1 MPENYINISCE
12 KGSVHIS
19 EEVIAVISAAAIS
32 EVEGVAG
39 LAGAAEFVSKKNVN
53 RGIKVYFGEGEITV
67 DAQIMVRYGNGIS
80 GVAGKVQDGVISA
93 VESMTGIQPTV
104 NVHVT
109 GVTFDK

>member
-12 KGSVHIS
+12 KGNVHIS

-32 EVEGVAG
+32 EVEGVEG
-39 LAGAAEFVSKKNVN
+39 LAGAAEFVTKKNVN

-67 DAQIMVRYGNGIS
+67 DAQIMVRYGSGIS

>member
-39 LAGAAEFVSKKNVN
+39 LAGAVEFVSKKNVN

-80 GVAGKVQDGVISA
+80 GVAGKVQDSVISA
-93 VESMTGIQPTV
+93 VESMTGIKPTV

>member
-1 MPENYINISCE
+1 MLHQPLIAGGVPASSC
-12 KGSVHIS
+12 
-19 EEVIAVISAAAIS
+19 S

-39 LAGAAEFVSKKNVN
+39 IAGANEFVGKKNVS
-53 RGIKVYFGEGEITV
+53 RGVKVYFGEEEITV
-67 DAQIMVRYGNGIS
+67 DTHIMVRYGSGIA
-80 GVAGKVQDGVISA
+80 GVAGKVQDSVISA

>member
-19 EEVIAVISAAAIS
+19 EEVIAVITAAAIS

-39 LAGAAEFVSKKNVN
+39 IAGANEFVGKKNVS
-53 RGIKVYFGEGEITV
+53 RGVKVYFGEDEITI
-67 DAQIMVRYGNGIS
+67 DTHIMVRYGSGIA
-80 GVAGKVQDGVISA
+80 GVAGKVQDSVISA
-93 VESMTGIQPTV
+93 VESMTGIKPTV

>member
-1 MPENYINISCE
+1 MPDNYINISCE

-19 EEVIAVISAAAIS
+19 EEVIAVITAAAIN

-39 LAGAAEFVSKKNVN
+39 LAGNEFVGKKHAS
-53 RGIKVYFGEGEITV
+53 RGVKVYFGEGDITI
-67 DAQIMVRYGNGIS
+67 DAHIMIRYGSGIA

-109 GVTFDK
+109 GVSFDK

>member
-19 EEVIAVISAAAIS
+19 EEVIAVITAAAIS

-39 LAGAAEFVSKKNVN
+39 IAGTGEFVGKKTVS
-53 RGIKVYFGEGEITV
+53 RGVKVFFGETEINI
-67 DAQIMVRYGNGIS
+67 DAHIMVRYGSGIA
-80 GVAGKVQDGVISA
+80 GVAGKVQDSVISA
-93 VESMTGIQPTV
+93 VESMTGIKPTV

-109 GVTFDK
+109 GVAFDK